1 MVNRT
6 LRRAYGGTR
15 ESTGELSGII
25 DGDVGSKQDSAGT
38 VSADDSATV
47 IDGTDAIGDTER
59 ISGGIGSVEIDPNE
73 LDEFI
78 ARDRDGS
85 SDGNVNGDGTRKRR
99 KRGPNKRTTGARKA
113 QETVEPFL
121 LMAHQWAAVFL
132 KTPEIALAPD
142 EAKQL
147 SDAYSTFCEYHEIP
161 ILSPKRMSEINMI
174 AALLLVYAPR
184 VVAVRNR
191 IRSEKVERA
200 KNVTPK
206 ETQIYGVK

>member
-1 MVNRT
+1 MANRT
-6 LRRAYGGTR
+6 LRRAYGGTH

-25 DGDVGSKQDSAGT
+25 DGDVGSKPDSAGT

-59 ISGGIGSVEIDPNE
+59 VSGGIGSVEIDPNE

-85 SDGNVNGDGTRKRR
+85 SDGNVNGDGTRKSR

-113 QETVEPFL
+113 QETVEPFIEFIHT
-121 LMAHQWAAVFL
+121 LMAT
-132 KTPEIALAPD
+132 KIPEMELAEG
-142 EAKQL
+142 EAKKV
-147 SDAYSTFCEYHEIP
+147 SNAYIEFCIHHEIP
-161 ILSPKRMSEINMI
+161 VLSAKRMSEINLI
-174 AALLLVYAPR
+174 GALWMVYGTR
-184 VVAVRNR
+184 IVAIRNR
-191 IRSEKVERA
+191 MKVEKA